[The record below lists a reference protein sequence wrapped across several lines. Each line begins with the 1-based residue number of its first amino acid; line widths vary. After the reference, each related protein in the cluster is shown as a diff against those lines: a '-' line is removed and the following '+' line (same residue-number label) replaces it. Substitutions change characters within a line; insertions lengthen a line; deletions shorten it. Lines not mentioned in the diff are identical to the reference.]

1 MHAARLLFRFQGL
14 GPSQLLFLNM
24 GCPRTNETR
33 RMLQVGYDLLV
44 DYWSIGCILFEMLA
58 GMPE

>member
-1 MHAARLLFRFQGL
+1 MRWSVAGAQSVALVGC
-14 GPSQLLFLNM
+14 QL
-24 GCPRTNETR
+24 TNETH

-58 GMPE
+58 GMPK